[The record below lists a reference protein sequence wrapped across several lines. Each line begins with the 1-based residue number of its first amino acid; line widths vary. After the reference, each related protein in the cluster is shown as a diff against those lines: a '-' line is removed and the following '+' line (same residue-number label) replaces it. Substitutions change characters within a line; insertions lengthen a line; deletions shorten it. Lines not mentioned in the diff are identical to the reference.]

1 MNSLLFY
8 LQPKSLLN
16 FLEGTWVIY
25 LVGFFFKLEVGCLLL
40 FCFSVVLFCVCFAF
54 PNASFKWLIAGCYS
68 FLKYVCILLKY
79 VKEQLSFQSVLR
91 EKKKEGKRLQTI
103 VLQQQTKKWLKIN
116 IDTELPCQRPP
127 VAGISSV
134 VS

>member
-1 MNSLLFY
+1 M
-8 LQPKSLLN
+8 
-16 FLEGTWVIY
+16 VIY
-25 LVGFFFKLEVGCLLL
+25 LVGFFLKLEVGCLLL

-91 EKKKEGKRLQTI
+91 EKKKKKREKDYKRLYFSN
-103 VLQQQTKKWLKIN
+103 KRKN
-116 IDTELPCQRPP
+116 D
-127 VAGISSV
+127 
-134 VS
+134 